1 MNTENGKP
9 DRTLIIEEIVS
20 RTGIDDKMIEVLV
33 RAFYERVRHDPLIGP
48 VFEAKVTD
56 WEAHMSRLCAFWS
69 SVALMSGRYHGQP
82 MAAHLPLPI
91 DTPHFERWLE
101 LFAATAREVC
111 PPPAAAHFLEGAS
124 RIADSLELCVADQRG
139 EDEFSSPAC
148 LMHEVSDAY
157 MGYADKAE
165 IVAFLDELLEAERAG
180 ARVTL
185 ESSRAA
191 DSGRPCEV
199 LRIIQQDEARW
210 CAMLV
215 LHIRALGGEPSS
227 KVGAFYG
234 KAMAIADLRERIVFL
249 NRGQGWV
256 VRKLREMLPRVRDSV
271 LHADL
276 ADMLRS
282 HEINIDLANGL
293 GARA

>member
-1 MNTENGKP
+1 MNTENGVP
-9 DRTLIIEEIVS
+9 NRTLII
-20 RTGIDDKMIEVLV
+20 D
-33 RAFYERVRHDPLIGP
+33 A
-48 VFEAKVTD
+48 
-56 WEAHMSRLCAFWS
+56 
-69 SVALMSGRYHGQP
+69 
-82 MAAHLPLPI
+82 
-91 DTPHFERWLE
+91 
-101 LFAATAREVC
+101 
-111 PPPAAAHFLEGAS
+111 
-124 RIADSLELCVADQRG
+124 

-148 LMHEVSDAY
+148 LMHEVGDAY

-165 IVAFLDELLEAERAG
+165 IIAFLDELLEAERAG

-191 DSGRPCEV
+191 DAGRLCEL

-210 CAMLV
+210 CAMLL

-227 KVGAFYG
+227 KVGAFYD

-256 VRKLREMLPRVRDSV
+256 VKKLREMLPRVRGSV